1 MSENLVN
8 KLNDLPLSPGI
19 YIMLDEQGKVLYVG
33 KAKVLKNRVSQYF
46 HLTNKSHE
54 KVRRLMSHVADFRYI
69 ITASEADA
77 LYLEDNFVKKH
88 LPPYNIMLK
97 DDKHFPYVRVSVGE
111 DFPRV
116 EVTRKLK
123 KDNARYFGPICGSA
137 KDYILLIKEVFQ
149 VVSCKHDF
157 SKLSKSFRPC
167 LDYHLGRCLAPCAGK
182 ISKEDYSEITERVL
196 EFLKGDDKYFRDTL
210 MCNMKKAAENEEYEK
225 ALLFRDRLELLQ
237 KTKEKAVTQLNM
249 LFDADAFS
257 LVTDGNNT
265 AVNLTC
271 VRNGKVLVCE
281 NFAITDGSLD
291 EAQAMSS
298 FLIQYYSSNQLV
310 VDEVLVNVTPE
321 GKDALQDM
329 LSTQKGKRVTITLP
343 LKGAKKSI
351 VALATENV
359 TDYIIKSKSVI
370 ERQFLST
377 FGAVEQLKTLLGLS
391 KLPSRIE
398 CYDISNISGIDKVA
412 SMVVFVD
419 GQKKQKL
426 YRRFRIKTV
435 DGADDFKSMAEVIS
449 RRVERIKAGDARF
462 GDIPDLIV
470 VDGGLGQLHSAQE
483 VIKNSGI
490 AIELIS
496 LAKRLEEV
504 FTTHNNIPV
513 LLPKESYALK
523 LLINLRDEAHRFA
536 ITYFRS
542 LHTKNALK
550 SALCEING
558 IGSVRQKTLFTYFK
572 TIEQIKKATKEELMS
587 LPGIN
592 KKEADNIYNFF
603 RMENY
608 EI

>member
-1 MSENLVN
+1 MLENLVN
-8 KLNDLPLSPGI
+8 KLNDLPLGPGI

-46 HLTNKSHE
+46 HLNNKSHE

-116 EVTRKLK
+116 EVTRKIK

-137 KDYILLIKEVFQ
+137 KDYTLLIKEVFR

-157 SKLSKSFRPC
+157 SKLSKNFRPC
-167 LDYHLGRCLAPCAGK
+167 LDYHLGRCLAPCVGK
-182 ISKEDYSEITERVL
+182 ISKEEYNEIIEKVI
-196 EFLKGDDKYFRDTL
+196 EFLKGNDRYIRETL
-210 MCNMKKAAENEEYEK
+210 TNNMAKASENEEYEK
-225 ALLFRDRLELLQ
+225 AMLFRDRLELLQ
-237 KTKEKAVTQLNM
+237 RTKEKAVTQLNT

-257 LVTDGNNT
+257 IATDGSNT

-271 VRNGKVLVCE
+271 VRNGKVIVCE
-281 NFAITDGSLD
+281 NFAITDVSLN

-298 FLIQYYSSNQLV
+298 FLIQYYSSNRLV
-310 VDEVLVNVTPE
+310 VDEILVNVLPE

-329 LSTQKGKRVTITLP
+329 LSAHKGKRTEITLP
-343 LKGAKKSI
+343 SRGAKKNI

-359 TDYIIKSKSVI
+359 TDYIIKSKSII

-377 FGAVEQLKTLLGLS
+377 VGAVEQLKTLLGLS

-398 CYDISNISGIDKVA
+398 CYDISNISGVDKVA
-412 SMVVFVD
+412 SMVVFID

-449 RRVERIKAGDARF
+449 RRVERIKTGDSRF

-483 VIKNSGI
+483 IIKESGI
-490 AIELIS
+490 GIELIS

-504 FTTHNNIPV
+504 FTTRDNVSI

-550 SALCEING
+550 SALCDIDG
-558 IGSVRQKTLFTYFK
+558 IGPARQKTLFTYFK
-572 TIEQIKKATKEELMS
+572 TIEQIEKATKEELMS